1 MIKTISKTI
10 LVFAGLLLVLV
21 SSISALAETSLP
33 SPTNQFFVND
43 FAGVLSSDSIS
54 EMQKKGESLYHKTK
68 AQAVV
73 ATVDNMGGDNIEH
86 YSIELAEE
94 WGIGDEKEDNGVL
107 LLLAVEER
115 KIRIEVGSGLEGA
128 LTDTECDLIID
139 TYGMEHLSNDD
150 FSTGLS
156 KIYNAIVNEI
166 YIEYD
171 IEPSDDY
178 TPVDELEDDEA
189 LFEIGRIV
197 LIIIIVILA
206 SIWSSRRRGGPGG
219 PGPHFLFF
227 GGGHG
232 GYRGGGF
239 HGGSGGFSGGGFSGG
254 GGGFSGGGSSRGF

>member
-1 MIKTISKTI
+1 MIKSIRKAIIIFAVII
-10 LVFAGLLLVLV
+10 LALGG
-21 SSISALAETSLP
+21 SITALAEASLP

-43 FAGVLSSDSIS
+43 FAGVISNEDIS

-73 ATVDNMGGDNIEH
+73 VTVNDMGGEVIEN
-86 YSIELAEE
+86 YAIKLARQ
-94 WGIGDEKEDNGVL
+94 WGIGDAEKNNGVL

-115 KIRIEVGSGLEGA
+115 EVRIEVGRGLEGA
-128 LTDTECDLIID
+128 ITDIKSGFIID
-139 TYGMEHLSNDD
+139 HYGIEHLSNDD

-178 TPVDELEDDEA
+178 TPVDELEEEA
-189 LFEIGRIV
+189 GLLEIGGFI
-197 LIIIIVILA
+197 LFFIIVVLA
-206 SIWSSRRRGGPGG
+206 IIFSGRRRGGPGG
-219 PGPHFLFF
+219 PGPLFFFF
-227 GGGHG
+227 GGGHH
-232 GYRGGGF
+232 GGGF
-239 HGGSGGFSGGGFSGG
+239 HGGSGGGFSGGGFSGG

>member
-1 MIKTISKTI
+1 MIKTIRKAI
-10 LVFAGLLLVLV
+10 LVFVCLMLVLGG
-21 SSISALAETSLP
+21 SISALADTSLP

-54 EMQKKGESLYHKTK
+54 EMQKKGESLYYKTK

-73 ATVDNMGGDNIEH
+73 VTVSNMGGEAIEN
-86 YSIELAEE
+86 YAIKLARQ
-94 WGIGDEKEDNGVL
+94 WGIGDAEKDNGVL

-115 KIRIEVGSGLEGA
+115 KVRIEVGSGLEGA
-128 LTDTECDLIID
+128 ITDIKSGFIID

-254 GGGFSGGGSSRGF
+254 GGGFSGGVSSRGF